1 MRESESSVHNWATS
15 GGGDTQQ
22 VCSQLVANEPRYATW
37 VSSHDRRMD
46 TVARGRS
53 RERQIISLR
62 LVATE
67 QIHREALVRYL
78 RDNDVKGDQRSIVLR
93 EFYGPLDTGCA
104 ILAAHREYQ
113 FAVSSHIS
121 ATDLLDLSA
130 DRYGAEM
137 MQEYEASYAVYFAM
151 HCDRARARA
160 EGRPYL
166 LASLLP
172 EVRASAKNLRQCLLS
187 GEWLPSARSF
197 RR

>member
-1 MRESESSVHNWATS
+1 MRESESSVHYWAVS
-15 GGGDTQQ
+15 GSGDAQK
-22 VCSQLVANEPRYATW
+22 VCSQLLANEPRYATW
-37 VSSHDRRMD
+37 VSSHDRRMN

-53 RERQIISLR
+53 REHQIVSLR

-67 QIHREALVRYL
+67 QIHREALVRYM
-78 RDNDVKGDQRSIVLR
+78 RDNDVKGHQRSIVLR
-93 EFYGPLDTGCA
+93 EFYGPLDAECA
-104 ILAAHREYQ
+104 VLAAHREYQ
-113 FAVSSHIS
+113 LAVSSHIS
-121 ATDLLDLSA
+121 ATDLLALSA

-137 MQEYEASYAVYFAM
+137 MEEYETSYGVYFAM

-172 EVRASAKNLRQCLLS
+172 EVRAGARNLRECLLS
-187 GEWLPSARSF
+187 GKWLPSARSF